1 MHDERAAPF
10 IAFVPEHERFKSF
23 HVVEP
28 SGAAHSTGAAS
39 IATLTLLART
49 SYLGRL
55 LAALRL
61 TPVMNVVYW
70 AIARSRGFLGRFVR
84 DEPGPERWN

>member
-10 IAFVPEHERFKSF
+10 IELVPEHERFKSF
-23 HVVEP
+23 HVIEP

-39 IATLTLLART
+39 IATLSLLART
-49 SYLGRL
+49 SYLGSA

-61 TPVMNVVYW
+61 TRVMNVIYW

-84 DEPGPERWN
+84 DAPGPDRWS